1 MMSIAWITFLLCL
14 MELLN
19 FQCICAYHEY
29 NKVISINHEG
39 NNSIECC
46 VNGKCPCSSLETALQ
61 HDINNT
67 LINITSSKAT
77 LSIQIN
83 IMHVSVIAI
92 KGNNDT
98 TIDCNNTGGVLFSNC
113 KGIDIIGITWY
124 HCGSTKLQGAIS
136 LEHSENLSVG
146 NCKFQSSNVHGIA
159 VQPLPGKIAITDTE
173 FLYNNRS
180 SNNNYGSGLFIRQ
193 TQETNP
199 PMNLELVIIRSMF
212 KYNGVSG
219 SSSGGGINIQTQ
231 TTNSSSL
238 INISIK
244 DSTFTHNVGSSSGGM
259 YVYAYVNN
267 SDLNVTFQLQ
277 NATFINNSV
286 DAVIGDYNGDAIYSD
301 TSGNSLSFTMTSSFI
316 YNSII
321 IHSKTSH
328 TSISMDEILWGYI
341 KGNFGFNIEI
351 YSSLNISFSN
361 MNLTATQVSIT
372 IIRLNSEYCEL
383 NFDRYN
389 NSDNSNLRIDG
400 KQTNGCKCTITN
412 SQFSNNDI
420 DSPIIDITNI
430 KYLDTQQPFI
440 NISNTSISGNRN
452 GGSIVRLAYQ
462 LSLFTPQGNVQ
473 LSSVTFTSNS
483 AAEGTLSVYNC
494 EVRIS
499 DKVSFSSNLGKRGG
513 GIYFTNYSY
522 AILSD
527 NADIEFINNVAA
539 LGGGAIYAV
548 HPSSDYPSPWALF
561 CKTGKSVTFTNNAAT
576 EAGNSIYYNIPT
588 DITPTSVD
596 SIIHI
601 PSKFNYSGKS
611 YHNEIAT
618 SPYNLMLSSPAICTS
633 EKCDDGGHYRVD
645 NIMLGEEFIFT
656 AKVVDYFNDSAEAS
670 MFLVQISD
678 TYEEYSLTG
687 FSKYKIVLIQENP
700 LHNITIVGKEVT
712 NYNTTITLHLSPV
725 IGTVT
730 SKIRDIDVCITV
742 LLHPCKTGFNY
753 DNQKQKCTCNNIL
766 DLVQCTVNTVR
777 IKKGYWCGHLDGN
790 IIVSIC
796 PNSYCDYPLCDI
808 TEDYCDL
815 SSVQDYQCRSHR
827 TGAAC
832 GNCEDNY
839 TLAFDLEDC
848 IPTSNCHIWLTILI
862 FICVIVYW
870 FLALLVILCITHF
883 VNVPVITGYAY
894 GIIYFYSILD
904 LFVANNLVS
913 DIMTKIIDI
922 FSGFANLS
930 PRFLGML
937 CLFKG
942 LSGIDQQVIHY
953 VHPLAISLLLFIISR
968 VAKHSARVTNILGRA
983 GIIRATCLFILL
995 SYTSIAST
1003 SLQLLRPLGFTQSH
1017 GVHSSLTSFYTY
1029 LSPDIKYFSGRHIIY
1044 GIFAILLTILIALG
1058 LPIFLLLQPF
1068 LKKRINFIRIVPL
1081 LDQFQQCFKL
1091 QYHSFAAFYMIC
1103 RLLLFLIL
1111 SLDMITYSTRFL
1123 ILQVLCFVIAVIQV
1137 WVQPYKEDKLNSLDQ
1152 TILLIALMIVSLNV
1166 GIPYTSLSH
1175 NEIMIDAIVA
1185 ILAMLPLIVF
1195 AGFLLSS
1202 TAIGRLLWQKIT
1214 REVVNGPR
1222 DGSTLRLA
1230 SRACMYMLLDNS
1242 NVLTQWLLHM
1252 QLCSNHVAS

>member
-1 MMSIAWITFLLCL
+1 

-19 FQCICAYHEY
+19 FQFICAYHEY
-29 NKVISINHEG
+29 NRVISINHEG

-46 VNGKCPCSSLETALQ
+46 VNGKCPCSSLETVLQ

-67 LINITSSKAT
+67 LINITSPKAT

-83 IMHVSVIAI
+83 ITHVSMIAI
-92 KGNNDT
+92 KGSNNT
-98 TIDCNNTGGVLFSNC
+98 TIDCNNTGGILFSNC
-113 KGIDIIGITWY
+113 EGIDIIGITWY

-136 LEHSENLSVG
+136 LERSENLSVG
-146 NCKFQSSNVHGIA
+146 NCKFQSSKVHGIA
-159 VQPLPGKIAITDTE
+159 VQSLPGKIIITDTE

-180 SNNNYGSGLFIRQ
+180 SNNNGGSGLFIQQ

-212 KYNGVSG
+212 KYNGIRG
-219 SSSGGGINIQTQ
+219 LSSGGGIIIQT
-231 TTNSSSL
+231 TDSSSL

-244 DSTFTHNVGSSSGGM
+244 DSAFVNNTGSYSGGM

-267 SDLNVTFQLQ
+267 DDLNVTFQLQ
-277 NATFINNSV
+277 NVVFTNNSV
-286 DAVIGDYNGDAIYSD
+286 YSVIGEYNGDAIYSY
-301 TSGNSLSFTMTSSFI
+301 TSGNSLSFTVTDSSI
-316 YNSII
+316 YNSIVI
-321 IHSKTSH
+321 FSKTSH
-328 TSISMDEILWGYI
+328 NLISMDEILWGHI
-341 KGNFGFNIEI
+341 EGNFRFNIEI
-351 YSSLNISFSN
+351 YSSLTVNFSN
-361 MNLTATQVSIT
+361 MNLIATQVSIKVQ
-372 IIRLNSEYCEL
+372 LNPEYCEL

-389 NSDNSNLRIDG
+389 NSHNSNLRIDG
-400 KQTNGCKCTITN
+400 KLTNGCKCTIIN

-430 KYLDTQQPFI
+430 RKYPDTQPFI
-440 NISNTSISGNRN
+440 KISNTNISDNRN
-452 GGSIVRLAYQ
+452 GGSIIRLAYQ
-462 LSLFTPQGNVQ
+462 LGQGTPQGNVQ
-473 LSSVTFTSNS
+473 FSSVTFTSNS
-483 AAEGTLSVYNC
+483 AAESTLYVYNC

-499 DKVSFSSNLGKRGG
+499 DKISFSNNLGKRGG

-527 NADIEFINNVAA
+527 DADIEFTNNVVA

-548 HPSSDYPSPWALF
+548 YPPSDYSSLWALF
-561 CKTGKSVTFTNNAAT
+561 HKTGKSVTFTNNAAT

-588 DITPTSVD
+588 DITPASVN
-596 SIIHI
+596 SIMDI
-601 PSKFNYSGKS
+601 PSQFNYSGKS
-611 YHNEIAT
+611 YHSEIAT
-618 SPYNLMLSSPAICTS
+618 SPYNLMLSSPAVCIS
-633 EKCDDGGHYRVD
+633 GQCDDGGYYRVD
-645 NIMLGEEFIFT
+645 NIMLGEEFTFT
-656 AKVVDYFNDSAEAS
+656 AKTIDYFNESAEAGI
-670 MFLVQISD
+670 FLIQISNTND
-678 TYEEYSLTG
+678 EYSLTG
-687 FSKYKIVLIQENP
+687 FSKYKNVLIQENP
-700 LHNITIVGKEVT
+700 LHNIVIVGKEVT
-712 NYNTTITLHLSPV
+712 NHNTTITLHLSPV

-730 SKIRDIDVCITV
+730 SKIRDINVFITV
-742 LLHPCKTGFNY
+742 LLHPCKTGFKY
-753 DNQKQKCTCNNIL
+753 DNQIQVCTCNNIS
-766 DLVQCTVNTVR
+766 DLVQCMVNNVR
-777 IKKGYWCGHLDGN
+777 IKKGYWCGDLDGN
-790 IIVSIC
+790 VIVSIC
-796 PNSYCDYPLCDI
+796 PNSYCDFPLCDI
-808 TEDYCDL
+808 TEDYCDI

-827 TGAAC
+827 TGVAC

-848 IPTSNCHIWLTILI
+848 IPTSKCHIWLTILI

-870 FLALLVILCITHF
+870 FIALLVILCITHF

-904 LFVANNLVS
+904 LFVSNNLVS
-913 DIMTKIIDI
+913 DTMTKIIDI
-922 FSGFANLS
+922 LSSFANLS

-968 VAKHSARVTNILGRA
+968 VAKHSARVTDILSRA

-1003 SLQLLRPLGFTQSH
+1003 SLQLLRPLRFTQSH
-1017 GVHSSLTSFYTY
+1017 GVHSSFQTY

-1044 GIFAILLTILIALG
+1044 VIFAILFTIVIALG

-1081 LDQFQQCFKL
+1081 LDQFQQCFKTK
-1091 QYHSFAAFYMIC
+1091 YHSFAGFYMIC

-1111 SLDMITYSTRFL
+1111 SLDMITYNNRFL
-1123 ILQVLCFVIAVIQV
+1123 ILQVLCFVIAVIQA

-1175 NEIMIDAIVA
+1175 NEIMNDAIVA

-1214 REVVNGPR
+1214 REVVNRPH

-1230 SRACMYMLLDNS
+1230 SHAEE
-1242 NVLTQWLLHM
+1242 VGHA
-1252 QLCSNHVAS
+1252 HVRNAYF